1 MCPRS
6 IQGHA
11 TENRPTRLAQTA
23 QVAADDSGSV
33 SGWAPGEG
41 PPDDGQT
48 ANGLDALLHQ
58 ISDVKM
64 DVTIDGVTAGWKDA
78 RVCGS

>member
-1 MCPRS
+1 VPVER
-6 IQGHA
+6 Q
-11 TENRPTRLAQTA
+11 
-23 QVAADDSGSV
+23 
-33 SGWAPGEG
+33 
-41 PPDDGQT
+41 PDDGQT

-64 DVTIDGVTAGWKDA
+64 DVMIDGATAAWKDV